1 MGNMWPSSINQ
12 AVLSLHMCI
21 KELSAVGR
29 GHEGMKPS
37 KLPTRVMLEAN
48 RGLDEVGH
56 EVVVSN
62 DSQSAQGDL
71 LLYPNNMHDIW
82 NT

>member
-1 MGNMWPSSINQ
+1 MHKGI
-12 AVLSLHMCI
+12 
-21 KELSAVGR
+21 GR

-37 KLPTRVMLEAN
+37 KLPKRVMLEAN

-56 EVVVSN
+56 EVMVNN

-71 LLYPNNMHDIW
+71 LLCPNNMHDI
-82 NT
+82 